1 MSLEVKI
8 LGLDQKSSVDFNDGS
23 VTQANFLQIA
33 LPGGDVVLAL
43 VDDAVAQKILLEVQS
58 AKKVFK
64 EQQTQNAQPAARV
77 AFAPRPTTGQQTP
90 AFEFGGTGDIEES
103 FDDEE
108 DEPVVPPQYGPQLTK
123 VRALG
128 ADDAGN
134 PVDAAGVPIYQKAPP
149 QEEAVMDEDGV
160 RGL

>member
-33 LPGGDVVLAL
+33 LPGGEVVLAL

-58 AKKVFK
+58 AKKVLK
-64 EQQTQNAQPAARV
+64 EQPTQNAQPAARV
-77 AFAPRPTTGQQTP
+77 AFAPRPAVAQQPP
-90 AFEFGGTGDIEES
+90 AFEFGGTGDIEE